1 MPLLRS
7 AFGWPDLLLVLSAL
21 VWATSYGVTQTALHW
36 VPVAVLLSLRF
47 GLASL
52 LLAPAWLR
60 LRLARA
66 DALRVIGLG
75 GLMLLTLS
83 LECWG
88 VLHTSAA
95 HAALLISL
103 CLVFTP
109 LAEWAWLGRRPR
121 AVEGLACVLSL
132 TGVVMLTTGGDLTL
146 RLGDSLFLA
155 AALSRTALG
164 VSTRQ
169 QMLRRPLPALA
180 LTGVQSGVVAIGAL
194 LAIWLIPG
202 QAIAL
207 RGVSQASGFWLAM
220 AWLAIG
226 CTLFATGA
234 QNLGARHRSATR
246 VALLSGCEP
255 AFGAVFA
262 ALWLDD
268 RLGHWGWSGAAL
280 IVGAALLAVLPAPA
294 FFKARRAMPAADAGT
309 G

>member
-1 MPLLRS
+1 MAPSRS
-7 AFGWPDLLLVLSAL
+7 VFAWPDLLLVLSAL
-21 VWATSYGVTQTALHW
+21 VWATSYGVTQTALQW
-36 VPVAVLLSLRF
+36 VPVAVLLALRF

-52 LLAPAWLR
+52 LLAPAWLP
-60 LRLARA
+60 LRLPRA

-75 GLMLLTLS
+75 GLMLLTLA

-88 VLHTSAA
+88 VLHTSAS

-121 AVEGLACVLSL
+121 VIEGVACALSL
-132 TGVVMLTTGGDLTL
+132 AGVVMLTAGGGLHL
-146 RLGDSLFLA
+146 QLGDGLFLA

-164 VSTRQ
+164 VFTRQ

-180 LTGVQSGVVAIGAL
+180 LTGLQSGVVACGAL
-194 LAIWLIPG
+194 LVIWLIPG
-202 QAIAL
+202 QAVAL
-207 RGVSQASGFWLAM
+207 PTWAQSPGLWPAL
-220 AWLAIG
+220 AWLVLG
-226 CTLFATGA
+226 CTVFATGA

-268 RLGHWGWSGAAL
+268 RLGTWGWGGAAL
-280 IVGAALLAVLPAPA
+280 IIGAALLAVLPTPA
-294 FFKARRAMPAADAGT
+294 VFSAASARPAADAGT

>member
-1 MPLLRS
+1 MSPPRS
-7 AFGWPDLLLVLSAL
+7 VLGWPDLLLVLSAL

-36 VPVAVLLSLRF
+36 VPVAMLLALRF
-47 GLASL
+47 GLACL

-60 LRLARA
+60 LRLPRA
-66 DALRVIGLG
+66 DGLRVVGLG

-109 LAEWAWLGRRPR
+109 LAEWVWLGRRPR
-121 AVEGLACVLSL
+121 AVEGLACAVSL
-132 TGVVMLTTGGDLTL
+132 CGVVMLTAGGGLSL
-146 RLGDSLFLA
+146 QLGDGLFLA

-164 VSTRQ
+164 VLTRQ

-180 LTGVQSGVVAIGAL
+180 LTGAQSGVVAMGAL

-207 RGVSQASGFWLAM
+207 PGFSQANGLWLAM
-220 AWLAIG
+220 AWLVIG
-226 CTLFATGA
+226 CTVFATGA

-255 AFGAVFA
+255 AFGAIFA

-268 RLGHWGWSGAAL
+268 RLGYWGWSGAAL
-280 IVGAALLAVLPAPA
+280 IVGAALLAVLPSPWHDNGSVTQ
-294 FFKARRAMPAADAGT
+294 PEAA
-309 G
+309 

>member
-1 MPLLRS
+1 MSPSRS
-7 AFGWPDLLLVLSAL
+7 NLGWPDLLLVLSAL

-36 VPVAVLLSLRF
+36 VPVAVLLALRF

-60 LRLARA
+60 LRLPRA
-66 DALRVIGLG
+66 DWARVAGLG
-75 GLMLLTLS
+75 GLVLLTLT

-88 VLHTSAA
+88 VLHTSAS

-121 AVEGLACVLSL
+121 ILEAVACVASL
-132 TGVVMLTTGGDLTL
+132 TGVVLLTAGGGLHL
-146 RLGDSLFLA
+146 QLGDGLILG

-164 VSTRQ
+164 VLTRQ

-180 LTGVQSGVVAIGAL
+180 LTGVQSGVVALGAL

-202 QAIAL
+202 QAVAL
-207 RGVSQASGFWLAM
+207 PGLTQASGL
-220 AWLAIG
+220 WLAIAWLVIG
-226 CTLFATGA
+226 CTVFATGA
-234 QNLGARHRSATR
+234 QNLGARYRSATR

-268 RLGHWGWSGAAL
+268 RLGYWGWSGAAL
-280 IVGAALLAVLPAPA
+280 LVGAALLAVLPTPTL
-294 FFKARRAMPAADAGT
+294 FSARRALQATDAGT